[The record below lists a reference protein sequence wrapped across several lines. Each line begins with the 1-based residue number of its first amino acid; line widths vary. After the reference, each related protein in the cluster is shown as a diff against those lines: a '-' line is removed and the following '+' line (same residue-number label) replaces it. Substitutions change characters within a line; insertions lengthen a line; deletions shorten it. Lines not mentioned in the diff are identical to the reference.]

1 MQDFHFKLPDI
12 GEGTTEAE
20 ITAWHVNVGD
30 AVREDQPLLD
40 VMTEKATVEISSPVS
55 GVVASIH
62 AAAGDKAA
70 VGSVLIGFKLAGQH
84 ASGLPVV
91 EASAAGSL
99 EAAPAPSEGP
109 VLGPNNRLDSAVGER
124 EPRPSPSGG
133 SEPPNVAV
141 AHELVSHRPLAAPA
155 VRRRAR
161 ELGISLK
168 LVSGSG
174 PRGRIMHQDI
184 DAHLARETPAAGR
197 TPTRVDSS
205 VEEVRVI
212 GLRRKIA
219 ERMSQSKRNI
229 PHFGYVEEVD
239 MTELESLRAHLN
251 SQAGG
256 QQPKLTP
263 LPFIMRA
270 VVLALRN
277 HPNINATY
285 DGEAEVLRRHLPIH
299 MGVATQTPN
308 GLVVPVVRDVQA
320 RNLWDCAR
328 ELARVSAAARS
339 GKATREELSGST
351 ITLTS
356 LGPLGGIAATPVINY
371 PEVAIIGPNRI
382 TERPVV
388 RDGQIVVRKMM
399 NVSSSFDHRIVD
411 GYEAAEFI
419 HEVRTLLEVPGSLFI
434 DRP

>member
-1 MQDFHFKLPDI
+1 MQDFVFKLPDV

-20 ITAWHVNVGD
+20 ITAWHVKVGD
-30 AVREDQPLLD
+30 AIKEDQPLLD

-55 GVVASIH
+55 GVVTSIH

-70 VGSVLIGFKLAGQH
+70 VGSVLVGFKLEGQ
-84 ASGLPVV
+84 G
-91 EASAAGSL
+91 G
-99 EAAPAPSEGP
+99 
-109 VLGPNNRLDSAVGER
+109 
-124 EPRPSPSGG
+124 SGG
-133 SEPPNVAV
+133 LTAV
-141 AHELVSHRPLAAPA
+141 AHELVSHRPLASPA
-155 VRRRAR
+155 IRRRAR
-161 ELGISLK
+161 ELGVSLK
-168 LVSGSG
+168 LVVGSG
-174 PRGRIMHQDI
+174 PRGRIMHEDI
-184 DAHLARETPAAGR
+184 DAHLARKTPPASGP
-197 TPTRVDSS
+197 TPSKADSP

-219 ERMSQSKRNI
+219 ERMSLSKREI
-229 PHFGYVEEVD
+229 PHFGYIEEVD
-239 MTELESLRAHLN
+239 MTELESLRSHLN
-251 SQAGG
+251 TQAGG

-277 HPNINATY
+277 HPNVNATY
-285 DGEAEVLRRHLPIH
+285 DGEAEVLRRHVSIH
-299 MGVATQTPN
+299 MGIATQTPN

-328 ELARVSAAARS
+328 ELARVSAAARG

-356 LGPLGGIAATPVINY
+356 LGPLGGIAATPVINH

-382 TERPVV
+382 AERPVV
-388 RDGQIVVRKMM
+388 KDGQIVVRKMM

-419 HEVRTLLEVPGSLFI
+419 REVKTLLEVPASLFM
-434 DRP
+434 DKP